1 MEFEQILGFSVLA
14 SAFRLLTCLDIS
26 NTEHIMKILD
36 TLIDSLS
43 GIDHDVQEVR
53 CCAFWTAVT
62 TVHTGLSTTYRALEG
77 EEDAHQSGVRGVG
90 SLTEKKALALAELAR
105 SDNTLEASIGMAT
118 INSLIDL
125 DEGRCVDLNAYDVLA
140 DKGRDRNIGVVGHF
154 PFVPK
159 LRKAAKNV
167 WVIEKRVRPGDLPE
181 SEASRILPQCDVV
194 CLTGTSFINH
204 TIEKLLSLCRES
216 FLVLTGPTS
225 PLTPLLFDYGI
236 DVICGTRVVNPQ
248 EVLKYISQAAT
259 FRQLHG
265 HGVRLLTL
273 TRETY

>member
-1 MEFEQILGFSVLA
+1 
-14 SAFRLLTCLDIS
+14 
-26 NTEHIMKILD
+26 MKILD
-36 TLIDSLS
+36 HLIESIS
-43 GIDHDVQEVR
+43 GSDHDVREVR

-62 TVHTGLSTTYRALEG
+62 TRFTGLSTTYRALEG
-77 EEDAHQSGVRGVG
+77 ETDVHQSGVRDVG
-90 SLTEKKALALAELAR
+90 SLTQKKALELAQYAR

-118 INSLIDL
+118 INSLIDV
-125 DEGRCVDLNAYDVLA
+125 DEDRCVDLNAYDVLA

-159 LRKAAKNV
+159 LRKVARKL

-194 CLTGTSFINH
+194 CLTGTAFINH
-204 TIEKLLSLCRES
+204 TIEELLSLCRDS
-216 FLVLTGPTS
+216 FVVLTGPTS

-236 DVICGTRVVNPQ
+236 DVICGTRVVDSE
-248 EVLKYISQAAT
+248 EVLRYISQAAT

-273 TRETY
+273 ARESPRN

>member
-1 MEFEQILGFSVLA
+1 
-14 SAFRLLTCLDIS
+14 
-26 NTEHIMKILD
+26 MKILD
-36 TLIDSLS
+36 SLIDSVS
-43 GIDHDVQEVR
+43 GNDADVKEVR

-62 TVHTGLSTTYRALEG
+62 TRYTGLATTYRALEG
-77 EEDAHQSGVRGVG
+77 ETDTHRSGVRSVG
-90 SLTEKKALALAELAR
+90 FLTEKKALELAEFAR

-118 INSLIDL
+118 INSLIDV
-125 DEGRCVDLNAYDVLA
+125 DEGGCVDLNAYDVLA
-140 DKGRDRNIGVVGHF
+140 DKGRGRNIAVVGHF

-159 LRKAAKNV
+159 LKGVAEKL

-181 SEASRILPQCDVV
+181 SEADRILPQCDVV

-204 TIEKLLSLCRES
+204 TIEKLLPLCRES
-216 FLVLTGPTS
+216 FVVLTGPTS

-236 DVICGTRVVNPQ
+236 DVICGTRVVDSE
-248 EVLKYISQAAT
+248 EVLMYISQAAT

-273 TRETY
+273 ARENPGN

>member
-1 MEFEQILGFSVLA
+1 
-14 SAFRLLTCLDIS
+14 
-26 NTEHIMKILD
+26 MKILD
-36 TLIDSLS
+36 SLIDSLS
-43 GIDHDVQEVR
+43 GNDHDVQEVR

-62 TVHTGLSTTYRALEG
+62 TRHTGLSTTYRALDG
-77 EEDAHQSGVRGVG
+77 EADVHQSGVRDVG
-90 SLTEKKALALAELAR
+90 CLTEKNALELVEFAR

-118 INSLIDL
+118 INSLIDI
-125 DEGRCVDLNAYDVLA
+125 DEDQCVDLNAYDVLA
-140 DKGRDRNIGVVGHF
+140 DKGRDRNIAVVGHF

-159 LRKAAKNV
+159 LKKVAKNL

-181 SEASRILPQCDVV
+181 SETSRILPRCDVV

-204 TIEKLLSLCRES
+204 TIEELLSLCRES
-216 FLVLTGPTS
+216 FVVLTGPTS

-236 DVICGTRVVNPQ
+236 DVICGTRVIDPQ
-248 EVLKYISQAAT
+248 EVLRYISQAAT

-273 TRETY
+273 TRELPRD

>member
-1 MEFEQILGFSVLA
+1 
-14 SAFRLLTCLDIS
+14 
-26 NTEHIMKILD
+26 MKILD

-62 TVHTGLSTTYRALEG
+62 THHTGLSTTYRALEG
-77 EEDAHQSGVRGVG
+77 ETDTHQSGVRQVG
-90 SLTEKKALALAELAR
+90 SLTEKKALELVEFAR
-105 SDNTLEASIGMAT
+105 SENTLEASIGMAT
-118 INSLIDL
+118 INSLIDV
-125 DEGRCVDLNAYDVLA
+125 DEDRCIDRNAYDVLA
-140 DKGRDRNIGVVGHF
+140 EKGRGRNIGVVGHF
-154 PFVPK
+154 PFIPK
-159 LRKAAKNV
+159 LREEAKDL

-181 SEASRILPQCDVV
+181 SEADHILPQCDVV

-204 TIEKLLSLCRES
+204 SIERLLCLCRDS
-216 FLVLTGPTS
+216 FVVLTGPTS

-236 DVICGTRVVNPQ
+236 DVICGTKVIDPQ

-265 HGVRLLTL
+265 HGVKLLTL
-273 TRETY
+273 SKEG